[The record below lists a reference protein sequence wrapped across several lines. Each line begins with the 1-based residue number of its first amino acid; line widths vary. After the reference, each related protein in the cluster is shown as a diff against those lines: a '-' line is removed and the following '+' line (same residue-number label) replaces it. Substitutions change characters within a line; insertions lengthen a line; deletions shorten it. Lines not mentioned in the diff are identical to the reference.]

1 MEISIYNL
9 QKNNEE
15 FKDLTYDQLM
25 KIGEL
30 CLKYYNDGQKDT
42 YDNTNEDLQ
51 SEIDE
56 LTNQVEDLESKI
68 DCYET
73 MQDDLI
79 DLMKDCYNAEN
90 KKEVKEN
97 IEDFANSHKYEYVWD
112 FIDKK

>member
-9 QKNNEE
+9 QKNHDE

-30 CLKYYNDGQKDT
+30 CLKYYNDGQKGT
-42 YDNTNEDLQ
+42 YDNINEDLQ
-51 SEIDE
+51 SEIDD
-56 LTNQVEDLESKI
+56 LTNQVEDLESKL

-73 MQDDLI
+73 MQDHLI
-79 DLMKDCYNAEN
+79 ELIEDCYNAEN

-97 IEDFANSHKYEYVWD
+97 IEDFANNHKYEYSWD